1 MIGRSNRQE
10 LEKIGLPVGQILT
23 LAEFFDIPG
32 NPSSPPGRALML
44 IECCM
49 DALCHSSHLPCL
61 APIL

>member
-1 MIGRSNRQE
+1 MFGRSNWQE

-32 NPSSPPGRALML
+32 NPSAPPGQVLSL

-49 DALCHSSHLPCL
+49 DALCHSSHLPYQ